1 MPRMLPILLFAA
13 LPLSAC
19 APATTTPAIGASA
32 PAASPAPP
40 PAAAPAHAPPAAAA
54 DPAATPATATG
65 ASIRGAIRDGNRPP
79 PALRICAHPVGG
91 GAPTCTDSSAGA
103 GDYRLRVAPGRYY
116 LMGWVQAGELALL
129 AHASQIRC
137 IRAPCPPD
145 ELIEVAVAPGADV
158 DGIDLSGGYL
168 EVPAG
173 WPAKP

>member
-40 PAAAPAHAPPAAAA
+40 PA
-54 DPAATPATATG
+54 
-65 ASIRGAIRDGNRPP
+65 
-79 PALRICAHPVGG
+79 LRICAHPVGG
-91 GAPTCTDSSAGA
+91 GAPTCTDSPAGS
-103 GDYRLRVAPGRYY
+103 GDYRLGVAPGRYY

>member
-19 APATTTPAIGASA
+19 APATTAPIDASA
-32 PAASPAPP
+32 PAAT
-40 PAAAPAHAPPAAAA
+40 PAAAA
-54 DPAATPATATG
+54 STPAPAASAPAAGAAAATPAVAAAS
-65 ASIRGAIRDGNRPP
+65 ASIRGAIRNGNRPP

-91 GAPTCTDSSAGA
+91 GAPTCTDSAAGA
-103 GDYRLRVAPGRYY
+103 SEYRLTVAPGRYY

>member
-19 APATTTPAIGASA
+19 APATTAPIDASA
-32 PAASPAPP
+32 PAAT
-40 PAAAPAHAPPAAAA
+40 PAAAA
-54 DPAATPATATG
+54 STPAPAASAPAAGDAAATPAVAAAS
-65 ASIRGAIRDGNRPP
+65 ASIRGAIRNGNRPP

-91 GAPTCTDSSAGA
+91 GAPTCADSAAGA
-103 GDYRLRVAPGRYY
+103 GDYRLGVAPGRYY

-145 ELIEVAVAPGADV
+145 ELIEVEVAAGEDKT
-158 DGIDLSGGYL
+158 GIDLDGGYVD
-168 EVPAG
+168 VPEG
-173 WPAKP
+173 WPQRP